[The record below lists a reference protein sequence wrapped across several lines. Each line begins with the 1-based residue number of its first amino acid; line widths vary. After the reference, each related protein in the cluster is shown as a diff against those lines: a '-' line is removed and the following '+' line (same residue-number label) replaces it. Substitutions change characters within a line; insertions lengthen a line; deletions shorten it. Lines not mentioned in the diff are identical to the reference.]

1 MSSRHQADNSFS
13 GGREPARFIY
23 RGAPQSP
30 LNLLPDFLKFNT
42 SADPGLCLSLTL
54 SGAQGEPQPFS
65 PILSVATD
73 RMGKKCGAG
82 KLSGRWN
89 LRAAVHKIV
98 FSLSSLHGGLS
109 NGYRD
114 RR

>member
-23 RGAPQSP
+23 RGAPHSP
-30 LNLLPDFLKFNT
+30 LNLLPDFLKFST
-42 SADPGLCLSLTL
+42 SAGPGSCLSLTL

-82 KLSGRWN
+82 KLSARWN
-89 LRAAVHKIV
+89 LLTPVHKTV
-98 FSLSSLHGGLS
+98 LPLSSLH
-109 NGYRD
+109 
-114 RR
+114 RRLP